1 MPAFDSWTLETIR
14 ARGAMM
20 NWIEESRF
28 EWSAATLQ
36 ALRHIL
42 ESKTLILITDSERKW
57 FETYILTTLNKTSN
71 ERPIIPIVSLDSLY
85 PSFDSVSGGE
95 MIDVIDDMLDIT
107 YKGDYIFWYV
117 GRGDDKRADIAK
129 RNDESYLWIMDEVF
143 INALTLKSYDKKLDI
158 QLLQLFEL
166 FNTSLSAALFGEVD
180 IDE

>member
-1 MPAFDSWTLETIR
+1 MPSFDSWTLETIR
-14 ARGAMM
+14 SQGAMM
-20 NWIEESRF
+20 NWIEEARF

-36 ALRHIL
+36 ALRNIL
-42 ESKTLILITDSERKW
+42 ESKTIVLITDGERKW
-57 FETYILTTLNKTSN
+57 FETYALSTINKTSN
-71 ERPIIPIVSLDSLY
+71 ERPIIPIVSIDSLY

-143 INALTLKSYDKKLDI
+143 INALSLKSYDKKLDI
-158 QLLQLFEL
+158 KLLQLFEL